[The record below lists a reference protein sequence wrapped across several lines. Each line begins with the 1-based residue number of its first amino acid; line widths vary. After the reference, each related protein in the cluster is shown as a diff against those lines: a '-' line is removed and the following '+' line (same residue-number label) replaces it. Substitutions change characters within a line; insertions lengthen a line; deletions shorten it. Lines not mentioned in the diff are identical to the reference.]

1 MRLFHA
7 TVSGKKNHSL
17 LHRCATVS
25 NFYLFRM
32 GPNTVESKLSIYL
45 LKEDEV
51 SDSDHKIE
59 PK

>member
-1 MRLFHA
+1 MHA

-17 LHRCATVS
+17 LHRCAIVS

-32 GPNTVESKLSIYL
+32 GPNIVESKLFIYL

-51 SDSDHKIE
+51 ILIIK
-59 PK
+59 

>member
-1 MRLFHA
+1 
-7 TVSGKKNHSL
+7 
-17 LHRCATVS
+17 
-25 NFYLFRM
+25 M
-32 GPNTVESKLSIYL
+32 GPNIVESKFFIYL

>member
-1 MRLFHA
+1 
-7 TVSGKKNHSL
+7 
-17 LHRCATVS
+17 
-25 NFYLFRM
+25 M
-32 GPNTVESKLSIYL
+32 GPNIVESKLSIYL